1 MVAHDLVLGPLCA
14 ADRAQLYAESQ
25 RFAGLFGIP
34 RTLLPA
40 DYMGLNAY
48 VAAMCD
54 SDILTVSAAG
64 RRVATEILAWRGS
77 WFRIPATYRALTSG
91 MLPERLRRD
100 FGLPY
105 ADAEQRSSEHALR
118 LIRHAYR
125 LLPTRL
131 RYVGPYHE
139 ARQRLAG
146 RRDPDV
152 LTRLA
157 NRLWMGSPSLAD

>member
-1 MVAHDLVLGPLCA
+1 M
-14 ADRAQLYAESQ
+14 
-25 RFAGLFGIP
+25 
-34 RTLLPA
+34 LPA

-48 VAAMCD
+48 IAAMCD

-64 RRVATEILAWRGS
+64 RRVAMEILWWRGS
-77 WFRIPATYRALTSG
+77 WFRIPGRYRALTAG

-100 FGLPY
+100 FGLSY
-105 ADAEQRSSEHALR
+105 GEAEHRSSERTLR

-146 RRDPDV
+146 RSNPDM

-157 NRLWMGSPSLAD
+157 NRLWMGSASLAD